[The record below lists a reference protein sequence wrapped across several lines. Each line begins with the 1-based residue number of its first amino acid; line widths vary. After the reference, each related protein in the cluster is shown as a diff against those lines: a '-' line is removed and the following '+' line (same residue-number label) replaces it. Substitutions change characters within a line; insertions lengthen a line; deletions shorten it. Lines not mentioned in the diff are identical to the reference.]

1 MRNDL
6 KKDTTMRLLL
16 DVNMCIE
23 NAFPDH
29 RRKADKYTEK
39 MYRLIFH
46 LISAKL
52 LY

>member
-1 MRNDL
+1 MI

-16 DVNMCIE
+16 AVNMWIE

-39 MYRLIFH
+39 MYQLIFR